1 MTSSRWSQ
9 LHASLRQDPGDVQAW
24 LDLEEQVRQLVQE
37 HLPGLDI
44 GAAQEA
50 VEQICVQVAADLGKA
65 LGPGTFQG
73 FVCGQLLTVRRRM
86 LARAKTGRSDV
97 PTEGLDV
104 PNLLEG
110 DPGEL
115 ALALL
120 AQCLGA
126 LPQSDRRA
134 VELRYFQQASAA
146 EIAIALGVSDGRARR
161 IVYSSLAHLRSCMEA
176 HGA

>member
-1 MTSSRWSQ
+1 M
-9 LHASLRQDPGDVQAW
+9 QDPEDVQAW
-24 LDLEEQVRQLVQE
+24 LDLEEQVRQMVHE
-37 HLPGLDI
+37 HIPGLDV
-44 GAAQEA
+44 GATQEA

-65 LGPGTFQG
+65 LGPGSFQG
-73 FVCGQLLTVRRRM
+73 FICGQLLTVRRRM
-86 LARAKTGRSDV
+86 LARAKTRRSDV
-97 PTEGLDV
+97 PTEGFDV
-104 PNLLEG
+104 PNSLEE

-146 EIAIALGVSDGRARR
+146 EIAIALGVPEGRARR
-161 IVYSSLAHLRSCMEA
+161 IVYSGLAHLRSCMEA
-176 HGA
+176 RRA